1 MLAQKN
7 VLQLARPKW
16 LITMK
21 TKSQS
26 TLRKRFVKYLPLYI
40 LAIPSLAYL
49 IVNNYMPMAG
59 LVLAFKKYSFGKGII
74 GSPWNGLDNFKFLF
88 GSKWAGIMFRN
99 TVLYNLVFLLLGTV
113 FAIAVAIMLNE
124 ISSKRLKNLHK
135 TIILIPHLIST
146 VIIGYI
152 VFAFLSESNGFVNN
166 TLLPL
171 LGIKPISWYTE
182 SKYWPV
188 ILVIVQLWRSFG
200 FQSIVYYATIVGFD
214 SSYYEA
220 AIMDGA
226 STWKQITKITLPLLK
241 PTIIILTIM
250 SLGRMFAS
258 DFGLFYQVPMDS
270 GLLYSTTTTI
280 DTFVYRAL
288 MKDGDVSRALAAGFL
303 QSVLGFTVVMITN
316 AVVRKVE
323 KDSALF

>member
-1 MLAQKN
+1 MQ
-7 VLQLARPKW
+7 QARPEW

-21 TKSQS
+21 TKPESS
-26 TLRKRFVKYLPLYI
+26 LRKRLIKYLPLYI

-59 LVLAFKKYSFGKGII
+59 LVLAFKKYSFGKSVI

-99 TVLYNLVFLLLGTV
+99 TVLYNLVFLVLGTV

-171 LGIKPISWYTE
+171 FGAKPISWYTE

-303 QSVLGFTVVMITN
+303 QSVLGFAVVMITN
-316 AVVRKVE
+316 GVVRKVE

>member
-1 MLAQKN
+1 MQ
-7 VLQLARPKW
+7 QARPEW

-21 TKSQS
+21 TKPESS
-26 TLRKRFVKYLPLYI
+26 LRKRLIKYLPLYI

-59 LVLAFKKYSFGKGII
+59 LVLAFKKYSFGKGVI

-99 TVLYNLVFLLLGTV
+99 TVQYNLVFLLLGTV

-171 LGIKPISWYTE
+171 FGAKPISWYTE

-200 FQSIVYYATIVGFD
+200 FQSIVYYATIVGFH

-303 QSVLGFTVVMITN
+303 QSVLGFAVVMITN
-316 AVVRKVE
+316 GVVRKVE

>member
-1 MLAQKN
+1 MHIKN

-99 TVLYNLVFLLLGTV
+99 TVLYNLVFLLLGTI

-171 LGIKPISWYTE
+171 FGIKPISWYTE

>member
-1 MLAQKN
+1 MQ
-7 VLQLARPKW
+7 QARPEW

-21 TKSQS
+21 TKPESS
-26 TLRKRFVKYLPLYI
+26 LRKRLIKYLPLYI

-59 LVLAFKKYSFGKGII
+59 LVLAFKKYSFGKGVI

-99 TVLYNLVFLLLGTV
+99 TVLYNLVFLVLGTV

-171 LGIKPISWYTE
+171 FGAKPISWYTE

-258 DFGLFYQVPMDS
+258 DFGLFYHVPMDS

-303 QSVLGFTVVMITN
+303 QSVLGFAVVMITN
-316 AVVRKVE
+316 GVVRKVE

>member
-1 MLAQKN
+1 MQ
-7 VLQLARPKW
+7 QARPEW

-21 TKSQS
+21 TKPESS
-26 TLRKRFVKYLPLYI
+26 LRKRLIKYLPLYI

-59 LVLAFKKYSFGKGII
+59 LVLAFKKYSFGKGVI

-99 TVLYNLVFLLLGTV
+99 TVLYNLVFLVLGTV

-171 LGIKPISWYTE
+171 FGAKPISWYTE

-241 PTIIILTIM
+241 PTIIMLTIM

-303 QSVLGFTVVMITN
+303 QSVLGFAVVMITN
-316 AVVRKVE
+316 GVVRKVE

>member
-1 MLAQKN
+1 
-7 VLQLARPKW
+7 
-16 LITMK
+16 MK
-21 TKSQS
+21 TKPESS
-26 TLRKRFVKYLPLYI
+26 LRKRLIKYLPLYI

-59 LVLAFKKYSFGKGII
+59 LVLAFKKYSFGKGVI

-99 TVLYNLVFLLLGTV
+99 TVLYNLVFLVLGTV

-171 LGIKPISWYTE
+171 FGAKPISWYTE

-303 QSVLGFTVVMITN
+303 QSVLGFAVVMITN
-316 AVVRKVE
+316 GVVRKVE

>member
-1 MLAQKN
+1 
-7 VLQLARPKW
+7 
-16 LITMK
+16 
-21 TKSQS
+21 
-26 TLRKRFVKYLPLYI
+26 
-40 LAIPSLAYL
+40 
-49 IVNNYMPMAG
+49 MAG
-59 LVLAFKKYSFGKGII
+59 LVLAFKKYSFGKGVI

-99 TVLYNLVFLLLGTV
+99 TVLYNLVFLVLGTV

-171 LGIKPISWYTE
+171 FGAKPISWYTE

-303 QSVLGFTVVMITN
+303 QSVLGFAVVMITN
-316 AVVRKVE
+316 GVVRKVE

>member
-1 MLAQKN
+1 
-7 VLQLARPKW
+7 
-16 LITMK
+16 MK
-21 TKSQS
+21 TKPQS

-99 TVLYNLVFLLLGTV
+99 TVLYNLAFLLLGTI

-171 LGIKPISWYTE
+171 FGIKPISWYTE

>member
-1 MLAQKN
+1 
-7 VLQLARPKW
+7 
-16 LITMK
+16 MK

>member
-1 MLAQKN
+1 MQ
-7 VLQLARPKW
+7 QARPEW

-21 TKSQS
+21 TKPESS
-26 TLRKRFVKYLPLYI
+26 LRKRLIKYLPLYI

-59 LVLAFKKYSFGKGII
+59 LVLAFKKYSFGKGVI

-99 TVLYNLVFLLLGTV
+99 TVLYNLVFLVLGTV

-171 LGIKPISWYTE
+171 FGAKPISWYTE

-288 MKDGDVSRALAAGFL
+288 MNVGDGSRALAAGFL
-303 QSVLGFTVVMITN
+303 QSVLGFAVVMITN
-316 AVVRKVE
+316 GVVRKVE

>member
-1 MLAQKN
+1 MQ
-7 VLQLARPKW
+7 QARPEW
-16 LITMK
+16 LITMRIK
-21 TKSQS
+21 PESS
-26 TLRKRFVKYLPLYI
+26 LRKRFIKYLPLYI

-99 TVLYNLVFLLLGTV
+99 TVLYNLVFLALGTV

-135 TIILIPHLIST
+135 TIILVPHLIST

-171 LGIKPISWYTE
+171 FGVKPISWYTE

-303 QSVLGFTVVMITN
+303 QSVLGFAVVMITN
-316 AVVRKVE
+316 GVVRKVE

>member
-1 MLAQKN
+1 MQ
-7 VLQLARPKW
+7 QARPEW

-21 TKSQS
+21 TKPESS
-26 TLRKRFVKYLPLYI
+26 LRKRLIKYLPLYI

-59 LVLAFKKYSFGKGII
+59 LVLAFKKYSFGKGVI

-99 TVLYNLVFLLLGTV
+99 TVLYNLVFLVLGTV

-171 LGIKPISWYTE
+171 FGAKPISWYTE

-250 SLGRMFAS
+250 SLGRMLAS

-303 QSVLGFTVVMITN
+303 QSVLGFAVVMITN
-316 AVVRKVE
+316 GVVRKVE

>member
-1 MLAQKN
+1 MK
-7 VLQLARPKW
+7 LQR
-16 LITMK
+16 
-21 TKSQS
+21 KSS
-26 TLRKRFVKYLPLYI
+26 LRKRLIKYFPLYL
-40 LAIPSLAYL
+40 LALPSIAYL
-49 IVNNYMPMAG
+49 LINNYAPMAG
-59 LVLAFKKYSFGKGII
+59 LVLAFKKYSFGKGVL

-88 GSKWAGIMFRN
+88 GSKWAWIMFRN
-99 TVLYNLVFLLLGTV
+99 TILYNLVFLVLGTV
-113 FAIAVAIMLNE
+113 VAIAVAIMLNE
-124 ISSKRLKNLHK
+124 ISRAKLQNLHK

-166 TLLPL
+166 TVLPL
-171 LGIKPISWYTE
+171 LGIDPISWYTE
-182 SKYWPV
+182 SKYWPF

-226 STWKQITKITLPLLK
+226 STWQQITKITLPLLK

-303 QSVLGFTVVMITN
+303 QSVLGFAVVMITN
-316 AVVRKVE
+316 SIVRKVE

>member
-1 MLAQKN
+1 MK
-7 VLQLARPKW
+7 LQR
-16 LITMK
+16 
-21 TKSQS
+21 KSS
-26 TLRKRFVKYLPLYI
+26 LRKRLIKYLPLYL
-40 LAIPSLAYL
+40 LALPSIAYL
-49 IVNNYMPMAG
+49 LINNYAPMAG
-59 LVLAFKKYSFGKGII
+59 LVLAFKKYSFGKGIL

-99 TVLYNLVFLLLGTV
+99 TILYNLVFLVLGTV
-113 FAIAVAIMLNE
+113 VAIAVAIMLNE
-124 ISSKRLKNLHK
+124 ISKTKLQNLHK

-166 TLLPL
+166 TILPL
-171 LGIKPISWYTE
+171 FGIDPISWYTE
-182 SKYWPV
+182 AKYWPF

-303 QSVLGFTVVMITN
+303 QSVLGFAVVMITN
-316 AVVRKVE
+316 SIVRKVE